1 MRLWPFGSDDD
12 SSDVE
17 SISRVV
23 AGRPRDG
30 ATVRAKLS
38 LHFEGPVPQS
48 EADEQAD
55 IYATRLKQRFEEA
68 ATGAELLGAE
78 PELSSELGGPRASA
92 TAAIRG
98 VEVVALHLVGVNSAP
113 PPPRRRS
120 TPPPS
125 LAMGR
130 RSGSSSQMLAVRGDI
145 LVQPGATPESAGLSL
160 APLLRD
166 VKTRVL
172 IGILRNYDLVV
183 LRRVEPDEEMLN
195 AMVPQST
202 AALGRFAES
211 RAEELDKWQ
220 SALGPSAMR
229 HLRREAAAI
238 ACLYFER
245 ALEHQA
251 VDPTIAEAVLAQAA
265 AQGLESGLPVERMR
279 RYASHGEDAIA
290 LELAS
295 SLAQELTE
303 LSDHDAFARAMVPV
317 LVSLEADFVFA
328 ASQVKIS
335 VVS

>member
-1 MRLWPFGSDDD
+1 
-12 SSDVE
+12 
-17 SISRVV
+17 
-23 AGRPRDG
+23 
-30 ATVRAKLS
+30 VRAKLS
-38 LHFEGPVPQS
+38 LHFEGPVPQA

-55 IYATRLKQRFEEA
+55 IYASRLKQRFDEA
-68 ATGAELLGAE
+68 ETGAELLGTE
-78 PELSSELGGPRASA
+78 QELSNELGGPRASA

-125 LAMGR
+125 LATGR

-145 LVQPGATPESAGLSL
+145 LVQPGASPEAAGLSL

-172 IGILRNYDLVV
+172 IGILRNYDLVA

-211 RAEELDKWQ
+211 RADELDKWEA
-220 SALGPSAMR
+220 ALGKGAMR
-229 HLRREAAAI
+229 ELRREAAAI
-238 ACLYFER
+238 ACLHFER
-245 ALEHQA
+245 ALAHQSVA
-251 VDPTIAEAVLAQAA
+251 PDIAEAVLAQAA
-265 AQGLESGLPVERMR
+265 AGGLESGLPLERMQ

-295 SLAQELTE
+295 TLSQVLAE
-303 LSDHDAFARAMVPV
+303 LSDPAAFARAMVPV

-328 ASQVKIS
+328 ASQVKVS